1 MLKIIAIA
9 LLIVFYFL
17 SEMGR
22 DWMTFVKLTDTNGK
36 PLLLK
41 VELIESVKVYVF
53 SRLYSLNNVVE
64 EEEYVTGI
72 LLTNGHE
79 YTVEETVEEILEVL
93 NEKNND
99 WI

>member
-1 MLKIIAIA
+1 
-9 LLIVFYFL
+9 
-17 SEMGR
+17 
-22 DWMTFVKLTDTNGK
+22 MTFVKLTSTNGK

-41 VELIESVKVYVF
+41 YELIESVRTYVVG
-53 SRLYSLNNVVE
+53 RLYSLNNVVE
-64 EEEYVTGI
+64 EEEYGTGI

-99 WI
+99 